1 MPFLV
6 TFIRHSTLNC
16 YPSIRY
22 YYPTNDRVQISSTLK
37 NMTPLHPCTY
47 VLRVTHHSHLRM
59 IFDITVKLHKPA
71 KRAVQQSSTAS
82 SDPAQRSLS
91 FFFFL
96 SILRVFSFQDHFI
109 RTRYHSHCISI
120 PPHTHLFLKLPACTI
135 MLFVPLYDVK
145 WSYQLQPGFDRIC
158 RLTLLHY
165 LVMF

>member
-71 KRAVQQSSTAS
+71 KLAVQQSSTAS

-91 FFFFL
+91 FFSFFL
-96 SILRVFSFQDHFI
+96 FFGFSASRITSYGLDTIHIAFLYPHTPIYFSSY
-109 RTRYHSHCISI
+109 RPVRLCFSSHCMMSSGVTNCNQSLIA
-120 PPHTHLFLKLPACTI
+120 FA
-135 MLFVPLYDVK
+135 D
-145 WSYQLQPGFDRIC
+145 
-158 RLTLLHY
+158 
-165 LVMF
+165 